1 MTKFCER
8 EDETCVK
15 LWNVKYS
22 RVLHIYVPSCHW
34 EWRHVIFLQT
44 SLTSPHPRRRCLL
57 CILKHIQLSKKPH
70 INTGLHQ
77 HQANVITQASTA
89 TKSNILTQALTPFGF
104 IMKSWIKLSW
114 MCVVDHC
121 ERMLPYLSK
130 TMSMKWSAWICQ
142 SIRFSF
148 VRRSSARGIYHSEKH
163 IGSTFLP
170 SSVHASILLDQTLHE
185 ILPQNER
192 ISKEESHAYFIFVT
206 TITTAGCVKI
216 FSQV

>member
-1 MTKFCER
+1 M
-8 EDETCVK
+8 
-15 LWNVKYS
+15 
-22 RVLHIYVPSCHW
+22 
-34 EWRHVIFLQT
+34 
-44 SLTSPHPRRRCLL
+44 
-57 CILKHIQLSKKPH
+57 
-70 INTGLHQ
+70 HQ
-77 HQANVITQASTA
+77 RQASVITQVNTA
-89 TKSNILTQALTPFGF
+89 TKANILTQLGSQAHALTPFGF
-104 IMKSWIKLSW
+104 IMKSWIILSW